1 MDTAQ
6 NITRQAIDAA
16 LDTIAAGGADCI
28 VLQPGCEPLHGQGR
42 GIRPL
47 LQLLENDP
55 AALQGAVL
63 TDKIIGKAAAMVA
76 VLGGV
81 AEVHALTASTAG
93 LAFLTARGIP
103 ADARTTVPHI
113 INRTGDGICPL
124 EQTVQTV
131 DDPAEALPL
140 LKATIARLMA
150 ANAAKQDKA
159 GSKG

>member
-1 MDTAQ
+1 MNTAIPVSQ
-6 NITRQAIDAA
+6 TDIDAA
-16 LDTIAAGGADCI
+16 LARIAAGEADCFI
-28 VLQPGCEPLHGQGR
+28 LRPGCEPLPGHGR
-42 GIRPL
+42 GVRPL
-47 LQLLENDP
+47 LQLLENAP
-55 AALQGAVL
+55 ETLHGAVL
-63 TDKIIGKAAAMVA
+63 ADKIIGKAAAMIA

-81 AEVHALTASTAG
+81 AAIHTLTASESA
-93 LAFLTARGIP
+93 LAFLQGAGIP
-103 ADARTTVPHI
+103 AAARQTVPYI